1 MTSKHD
7 AQRRGLS
14 SPFTEDPALSTL
26 TGQRS
31 LELETQLPDPP
42 DHLRPMLPRQAR
54 RLPADDARLVDPTWD
69 GLRVLAD
76 ACGARVRLLIEGVD
90 IAERFPD
97 LVMSLRSLDL
107 PGVVLDAE
115 IVVPQA
121 RSRALGR
128 ALRGQH
134 GPIRPATLV
143 ISDLLW
149 VAGRPLLAESI
160 ERRRDRLAGLAIAAP
175 HLVALAPAAGADAVL
190 QVVALH
196 GLLGVVAK
204 RADSPY
210 LSGVRSRLWT
220 LVRVS
225 DAMAAVSLAPEPD
238 ERAASRPD
246 IALLRT
252 LPLGEDA

>member
-1 MTSKHD
+1 MPSV
-7 AQRRGLS
+7 GS
-14 SPFTEDPALSTL
+14 S
-26 TGQRS
+26 
-31 LELETQLPDPP
+31 
-42 DHLRPMLPRQAR
+42 
-54 RLPADDARLVDPTWD
+54 
-69 GLRVLAD
+69 
-76 ACGARVRLLIEGVD
+76 
-90 IAERFPD
+90 
-97 LVMSLRSLDL
+97 
-107 PGVVLDAE
+107 
-115 IVVPQA
+115 
-121 RSRALGR
+121 
-128 ALRGQH
+128 

-149 VAGRPLLAESI
+149 VAGRPLLAESL

-210 LSGVRSRLWT
+210 LPGVRSRLWT
-220 LVRVS
+220 LVRVA

-238 ERAASRPD
+238 ERATSRPD